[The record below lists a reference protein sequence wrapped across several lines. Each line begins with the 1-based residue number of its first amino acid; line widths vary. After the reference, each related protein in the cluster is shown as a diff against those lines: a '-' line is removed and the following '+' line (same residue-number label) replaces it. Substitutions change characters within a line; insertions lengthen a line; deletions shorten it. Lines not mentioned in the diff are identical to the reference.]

1 MRLLHNKYKDGTLKT
16 LTSVV
21 TMDHPEG
28 TSQGTT
34 DLDSVGHDVTEKTT
48 TLEEEMTCEMTI
60 AITIAMTRVMT
71 LAIKLLRE
79 MRTILLQGTLRR
91 DETMHD

>member
-21 TMDHPEG
+21 TMVHPEE
-28 TSQGTT
+28 TSQETT
-34 DLDSVGHDVTEKTT
+34 DLDSVGHNVTEETT
-48 TLEEEMTCEMTI
+48 TLEKEMTCEMTI
-60 AITIAMTRVMT
+60 TLTIAMTRVMT

-79 MRTILLQGTLRR
+79 MGTILLQGTLRR
-91 DETMHD
+91 DETMHN